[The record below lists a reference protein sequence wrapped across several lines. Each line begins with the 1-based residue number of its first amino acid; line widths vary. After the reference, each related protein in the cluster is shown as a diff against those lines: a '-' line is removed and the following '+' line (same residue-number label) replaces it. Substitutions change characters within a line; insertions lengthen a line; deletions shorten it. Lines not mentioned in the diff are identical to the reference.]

1 MTSASWMPR
10 IRPHNN
16 YALPLFF
23 LAVKTNVDYQVVA
36 SFVLQDE
43 SADPIKEALQ
53 VIKDWNRDWRPSF
66 FMTGFCEEEIHAVE
80 ETFPGTTKLSIFQ
93 MCYVTMCSTLKGNR
107 YITLMLTLLFF
118 FCLSHIIT
126 NLKQRKFYNN
136 QV

>member
-23 LAVKTNVDYQVVA
+23 LTVKTNVDYQVVA

-53 VIKDWNRDWRPSF
+53 DYDGWRSQNPHSVQIS
-66 FMTGFCEEEIHAVE
+66 GF
-80 ETFPGTTKLSIFQ
+80 L
-93 MCYVTMCSTLKGNR
+93 
-107 YITLMLTLLFF
+107 LMSAFLIPVWGGYFLL
-118 FCLSHIIT
+118 I
-126 NLKQRKFYNN
+126 N
-136 QV
+136 